1 MDNSYIGKTVD
12 NRYEVISLIGVGG
25 MSNVYKAIDRTTGNT
40 VAIKF
45 LKQEYFENEELVR
58 RFKNESKAIS
68 LLDHPN
74 IIKVIDVNIDSEKK
88 YIVVEYIDGI
98 TLKDY
103 IESRKVL
110 SPQEAIS
117 FTRTILRAVG
127 HAHDNGIIHRDLK
140 PQNVMILRDGTL
152 KLMDFGIARL
162 STASQKTMTD
172 KAIGSVHYI
181 SPEQVRGRESDGR
194 SDIYSIGIMLYEMLT
209 GQLPFTGDTAMRV
222 AMKQLNDR
230 PVPPTDVNSDI
241 PQGLEQIT
249 LKAME
254 KNPDNRYQSTQ
265 EMIDDIER
273 FRKDPAIVFP
283 YGIFEEEEEGGTQV
297 LPVENMPKKT
307 KTAKKAGIRGLF
319 ASLGTKKKTSRKPRS
334 SGKSGETKKSDK
346 KDSDLFPKWLRVLG
360 AVARAVFFACMV
372 GVFLVFKLSDNPLLT
387 RRDDVAT
394 PNLVG
399 LTEDQLK
406 DAGYKFKYNKEYS
419 YSSEYPEGVIF
430 SQNPKPPQTIKENG
444 TVRLKIS
451 QGPMSSQL
459 KDLAGYSRSDAEEY
473 LAGIDVNISITVQRS
488 NTVAIGH
495 VISTEPEKG
504 TIIQSGD
511 TVVLYVSSGDGST
524 NVTKMT
530 VPNVVGIESLEQ
542 ARKILAANSL
552 SVGTYTYQVDAAP
565 RGTILNQSPEAGT
578 RLMAGQG
585 VSLVISQGPPPPEPP
600 KSKPP
605 VSSDVSSDSDTSSTT
620 PEDPSSSQ
628 EPSSDPTPPSSTPDP
643 QPGSTDPGPGGEGG
657 GENNGGE
664 GGE

>member
-1 MDNSYIGKTVD
+1 
-12 NRYEVISLIGVGG
+12 
-25 MSNVYKAIDRTTGNT
+25 MSNVYKAIDRKTGDT
-40 VAIKF
+40 VAIEF

-74 IIKVIDVNIDSEKK
+74 IIKVIDVNIDSDKK

-98 TLKDY
+98 TLKEY
-103 IESRKVL
+103 IENRKVL
-110 SPQEAIS
+110 TPQETIR
-117 FTRTILRAVG
+117 FTKTILNAVG

-194 SDIYSIGIMLYEMLT
+194 SDIYSIGVMMYEMLT
-209 GQLPFTGDTAMRV
+209 GKLPFTGDTAMRV
-222 AMKQLNDR
+222 AMRQLNEK
-230 PVPPTDVNSDI
+230 PTPPTDINGDI

-254 KNPDNRYQSTQ
+254 KKPENRYQTTR
-265 EMIDDIER
+265 EMIADIDR

-283 YGIFEEEEEGGTQV
+283 YGIPEEEDGGTQV
-297 LPVENMPKKT
+297 IPVNDMTKKT
-307 KTAKKAGIRGLF
+307 TKKAGMRGL
-319 ASLGTKKKTSRKPRS
+319 LGSITKKTRSSKKSAGSAKSSGSRKGSRN
-334 SGKSGETKKSDK
+334 
-346 KDSDLFPKWLRVLG
+346 DSEYFPKWLKMLG
-360 AVARAVFFACMV
+360 ATARAIFFACLV
-372 GVFLVFKLSDNPLLT
+372 GVFLAFKLSDNPLLT
-387 RRDDVAT
+387 KRDDVAM

-406 DAGYKFKYNKEYS
+406 EAGYKFKYNKEYS

-459 KDLAGYSRSDAEEY
+459 KDLAGYSRSDAETY
-473 LAGIDVNISITVQRS
+473 LSGIDVNISITVQRS

-504 TIIQSGD
+504 TIVQSGD

-530 VPNVVGIESLEQ
+530 VPNVVGVESLER

-565 RGTILNQSPEAGT
+565 RGTILSQSPEAGT

-600 KSKPP
+600 HSKSED
-605 VSSDVSSDSDTSSTT
+605 SSDVSSGSSSSSST
-620 PEDPSSSQ
+620 PVEPSSTVEP
-628 EPSSDPTPPSSTPDP
+628 EPSSDPTPSSTPEP
-643 QPGSTDPGPGGEGG
+643 EPSSVDPGPSGDGGEGG
-657 GENNGGE
+657 DEGGNEGE
-664 GGE
+664 GNG

>member
-25 MSNVYKAIDRTTGNT
+25 MSNVYKAIDRTTGDT

-98 TLKDY
+98 TLKEY
-103 IESRKVL
+103 IENRKVL
-110 SPQEAIS
+110 SPQEAIR

-194 SDIYSIGIMLYEMLT
+194 SDIYSIGIMMYEMLT
-209 GQLPFTGDTAMRV
+209 GKLPFTGDTAMRV
-222 AMKQLNDR
+222 AMRQLNER
-230 PVPPTDVNSDI
+230 PVPPTDINSEI
-241 PQGLEQIT
+241 PQGLEQII

-254 KNPDNRYQSTQ
+254 KSPDNRYQTTQ

-273 FRKDPAIVFP
+273 FRKDPAIIFP
-283 YGIFEEEEEGGTQV
+283 YGVFEEEEGGTQV
-297 LPVENMPKKT
+297 LPAEDMTKKT
-307 KTAKKAGIRGLF
+307 KKKAGVRGLF
-319 ASLGTKKKTSRKPRS
+319 ASLGKKKKTTKKTGEQRKSSPTKKKS
-334 SGKSGETKKSDK
+334 SGDN
-346 KDSDLFPKWLRVLG
+346 DLFPQWLKMLG
-360 AVARAVFFACMV
+360 ATARAIFLACLV
-372 GVFLVFKLSDNPLLT
+372 GVFLIFKLSDNPLLT
-387 RRDDVAT
+387 RRDDVT
-394 PNLVG
+394 MPNLVG
-399 LTEDQLK
+399 MTEGQLK
-406 DAGYKFKYNKEYS
+406 EAGYKFKFNKEYS

-473 LAGIDVNISITVQRS
+473 LSGIDVNISITVQRS

-530 VPNVVGIESLEQ
+530 VPNVVGLESLER
-542 ARKILAANSL
+542 ARKVLAANSL

-565 RGTILNQSPEAGT
+565 RGTILNQSPEPGT

-585 VSLVISQGPPPPEPP
+585 VSLVISQGPPPPPP
-600 KSKPP
+600 SQSQSEDSSE
-605 VSSDVSSDSDTSSTT
+605 VSSDTSSESSST
-620 PEDPSSSQ
+620 PVTPPSSE

-643 QPGSTDPGPGGEGG
+643 QPSSDNPDPGPSGGDDPGPSEG
-657 GENNGGE
+657 NE
-664 GGE
+664 G